1 MQETEV
7 RRGDNRKVF
16 DAVDTDG
23 NGFLTYQDISF
34 LSQEMGEKLTFQQLN
49 TIMDTATDEGTMRR
63 LTMERFEEV
72 RVIFLPCSSCV
83 VVGPPAEQ
91 SISCRIPRCCEHDWN
106 FEELTNTIVG
116 KHSSAAARWH
126 GMSLICC
133 AVTTSC

>member
-63 LTMERFEEV
+63 ITMERFEEV
-72 RVIFLPCSSCV
+72 CDFFAVLDLRGCWSSLQSKASDVLFLRVVSMTGILRS
-83 VVGPPAEQ
+83 
-91 SISCRIPRCCEHDWN
+91 
-106 FEELTNTIVG
+106 
-116 KHSSAAARWH
+116 
-126 GMSLICC
+126 
-133 AVTTSC
+133 